1 VTPTIS
7 ALDESWRSLGQFLHE
22 QCGGASAYVLC
33 GNPDVTRFLGL
44 RASNKFP
51 VRNGPIE
58 CRWLRYQI
66 DAR

>member
-1 VTPTIS
+1 
-7 ALDESWRSLGQFLHE
+7 
-22 QCGGASAYVLC
+22 VLC
-33 GNPDVTRFLGL
+33 GNPELTQWLGL
-44 RASNKFP
+44 RTSSKHP